1 MKKFKSV
8 ATKKNDSKVKQSQT
22 GTIRTMK
29 PVKAK
34 TNQEKKD
41 GKRMFDPIS
50 IGFKSREV
58 KDKIMIEKRKLTNAA
73 LTFNKYK
80 NLKN

>member
-29 PVKAK
+29 PVKAE
-34 TNQEKKD
+34 NQPRKEGWQDVKSY
-41 GKRMFDPIS
+41 FDS
-50 IGFKSREV
+50 F
-58 KDKIMIEKRKLTNAA
+58 
-73 LTFNKYK
+73 
-80 NLKN
+80 